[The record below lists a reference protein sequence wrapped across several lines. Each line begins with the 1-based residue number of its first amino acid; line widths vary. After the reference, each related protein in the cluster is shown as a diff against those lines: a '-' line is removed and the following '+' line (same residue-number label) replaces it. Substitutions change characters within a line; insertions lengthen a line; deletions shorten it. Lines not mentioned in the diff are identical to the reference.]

1 MSKKDEGVLWRLDK
15 LLASAGLGSRSQVKN
30 LLRQGKVLVNGKKA
44 LRPELKVNIE
54 QNEICVDGKKIE
66 FQKYR
71 YVMLHKPAGVITATK
86 DQRQKTVLELISP
99 DMRKNLF
106 PVGRLDKDTVGLLL
120 LTNDGDLAHQMLSP
134 AKHVDKVYEAL
145 VAGCVDDETCQA
157 FATGMDIGDEK
168 RTLPAKLEILEKR
181 AEGTYVRVTI
191 QEGRFHQ
198 IKRMFQKCGAEVLTL
213 KRLSMGPI
221 VLDENLQAGTF
232 RSLTAEEITQLKE
245 ALY

>member
-1 MSKKDEGVLWRLDK
+1 M
-15 LLASAGLGSRSQVKN
+15 
-30 LLRQGKVLVNGKKA
+30 
-44 LRPELKVNIE
+44 
-54 QNEICVDGKKIE
+54 
-66 FQKYR
+66 
-71 YVMLHKPAGVITATK
+71 
-86 DQRQKTVLELISP
+86 
-99 DMRKNLF
+99 
-106 PVGRLDKDTVGLLL
+106 
-120 LTNDGDLAHQMLSP
+120 
-134 AKHVDKVYEAL
+134 YEAL

>member
-134 AKHVDKVYEAL
+134 AKHVDKVYEVL
-145 VAGCVDDETCQA
+145 VAGCVDD
-157 FATGMDIGDEK
+157 
-168 RTLPAKLEILEKR
+168 
-181 AEGTYVRVTI
+181 
-191 QEGRFHQ
+191 
-198 IKRMFQKCGAEVLTL
+198 
-213 KRLSMGPI
+213 
-221 VLDENLQAGTF
+221 
-232 RSLTAEEITQLKE
+232 
-245 ALY
+245 